1 MSKKC
6 IKFRKIIIEQ
16 DFLSFELI
24 EVVSLKST

>member
-6 IKFRKIIIEQ
+6 IKCRKIIIEKE
-16 DFLSFELI
+16 FLSFELM